1 MRLDEAF
8 VEGVRARLVGERAPI
23 GATAVAAAARAEGAV
38 LGEGPMLE
46 LVGRLQS
53 EIVGL
58 GPLTGLVA
66 DPSVTDVLVHGPDQV
81 WVDRGAGLE
90 RADVRFRDEAAV
102 RRLAGRLAAVVGRR
116 LDDAC
121 PFVDA
126 RLPDGVRLH
135 AVLYPVAVDG
145 TCISLRIP
153 TRQVLTL
160 GDWCASG
167 SLHPDLVAVLEA
179 VLCARL
185 SFLVSGGTGSGK
197 TTLLGTLLGALPGS
211 ERLVVVEDTLELAPA
226 HPQVVRLEARA
237 ANVEGVGA
245 VTVRDLVRQAL
256 RMRPDRLVVA
266 EVRGGEV
273 VDLLAAL
280 NTGHEGG
287 AGTVH
292 ANAPADVPA
301 RLEALA
307 LPTGLDRAALHSQLA
322 AALDVVI
329 HVTRSTGGLRR
340 VSQVGLTT
348 IDESGHV
355 QVDPAWR
362 VDQQGELHPGPS
374 ADRLAELIAD
384 RLGGHPAEWRT

>member
-1 MRLDEAF
+1 MRLDEGF
-8 VEGVRARLVGERAPI
+8 VEGVRARLVGERGPI
-23 GATAVAAAARAEGAV
+23 GPTAVAAAARAEGVV
-38 LGEGPMLE
+38 LGQGPMLE

-53 EIVGL
+53 ELIGL
-58 GPLTGLVA
+58 GPLTRLVA
-66 DPSVTDVLVHGPDQV
+66 DSSVTDVLVHGPDQV

-90 RADVRFRDEAAV
+90 RTNVRFRDEAAV
-102 RRLAGRLAAVVGRR
+102 RRLAGRLASVVGRR

-126 RLPDGVRLH
+126 RLPEGVRLH
-135 AVLYPVAVDG
+135 AVLHPLAVDG

-153 TRQVLTL
+153 SRHVMTL
-160 GDWCASG
+160 GDWQATG
-167 SLHPDLVAVLEA
+167 SLHPELVPVLEA
-179 VLCARL
+179 VLHARL

-197 TTLLGTLLGALPGS
+197 TTLLATLLGALPAT

-226 HPQVVRLEARA
+226 HPHVVRLEARA

-280 NTGHEGG
+280 NTGHDGG

-292 ANAPADVPA
+292 ANAAAAVPA

-307 LPTGLDRAALHSQLA
+307 LPTGLGRAALHSQLA
-322 AALDVVI
+322 VALDAVI
-329 HVTRSTGGLRR
+329 HVTRATSGQRR
-340 VSQVGLTT
+340 VSQVGLTA
-348 IDESGHV
+348 IDESGRV
-355 QVDPAWR
+355 QVDPAWL
-362 VDQQGELHPGPS
+362 VGPNGELQRGP
-374 ADRLAELIAD
+374 AAGRFAVLIAD
-384 RLGGHPAEWRT
+384 RLATGPAD

>member
-8 VEGVRARLVGERAPI
+8 VEGVRARLVGERGQI
-23 GATAVAAAARAEGAV
+23 GPTAVAAAARAEGAV

-58 GPLTGLVA
+58 GPLARLVA
-66 DPSVTDVLVHGPDQV
+66 DRSVTDVLVHGPDQV
-81 WVDRGAGLE
+81 WVDRGEGLE
-90 RADVRFRDEAAV
+90 RTDVRFRDEAAV
-102 RRLAGRLAAVVGRR
+102 RRLAGRLASVVGRR

-135 AVLYPVAVDG
+135 AVLYPLAVDG

-153 TRQVLTL
+153 ARQVLTL
-160 GDWCASG
+160 GDWRRLG
-167 SLHPDLVAVLEA
+167 SLHPDLVPVLEA
-179 VLCARL
+179 ILRARL

-197 TTLLGTLLGALPGS
+197 TTLLGTLLGALPAS
-211 ERLVVVEDTLELAPA
+211 ERLVIVEDTLELAPA
-226 HPQVVRLEARA
+226 HPHVVRLEARA

-280 NTGHEGG
+280 NTGHDGG

-292 ANAPADVPA
+292 ANTSADVPA

-307 LPTGLDRAALHSQLA
+307 LPAGLDRAALHSQLA
-322 AALDVVI
+322 AALDAVI
-329 HVTRSTGGLRR
+329 HVTRTTSGQRR
-340 VSQVGLTT
+340 VSQVGLTR
-348 IDESGHV
+348 IDDSGHV
-355 QVDPAWR
+355 QVDGAWR
-362 VDQQGELHPGPS
+362 VDLRGELYPGP
-374 ADRLAELIAD
+374 AAGRLAELIVE
-384 RLGGHPAEWRT
+384 RLATRPAG